1 MCVLGGI
8 KIGAEN
14 TYDIF
19 DFESLQRQRGSGG
32 GKKDLNISCNIL
44 PLI

>member
-19 DFESLQRQRGSGG
+19 DSESAKTERKWGGQKGLELQ
-32 GKKDLNISCNIL
+32 L
-44 PLI
+44 

>member
-19 DFESLQRQRGSGG
+19 DSESLQRQRGSGG
-32 GKKDLNISCNIL
+32 GQKGLEL
-44 PLI
+44 QL